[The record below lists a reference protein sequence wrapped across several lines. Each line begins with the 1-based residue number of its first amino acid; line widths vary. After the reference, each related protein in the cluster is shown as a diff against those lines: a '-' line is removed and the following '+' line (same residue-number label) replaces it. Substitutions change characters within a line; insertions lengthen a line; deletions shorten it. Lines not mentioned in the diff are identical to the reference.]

1 MATKQSI
8 CFNVLKKHGVL
19 ISYSGKSLGK
29 VPSTTVPGETFNQ
42 WKLRILGPN
51 VVDVS
56 VYCPSSPTPQTHIST
71 LKQTWGGSHVKKIFE
86 AFGRRK
92 DQLRE
97 EEVQGAMDEAYETF
111 SSLPKETLQEV
122 VDSLASDIEPP
133 LQEML
138 QRFMDSA
145 ADDIDTSELLR
156 ELLER
161 YNNAVRTYRKANG

>member
-1 MATKQSI
+1 
-8 CFNVLKKHGVL
+8 
-19 ISYSGKSLGK
+19 
-29 VPSTTVPGETFNQ
+29 
-42 WKLRILGPN
+42 
-51 VVDVS
+51 
-56 VYCPSSPTPQTHIST
+56 

-97 EEVQGAMDEAYETF
+97 EEVQGATDEAYETF

-122 VDSLASDIEPP
+122 VDSLASDIESP

-161 YNNAVRTYRKANG
+161 YNNAVRMYREAKMANRLLKFAAER